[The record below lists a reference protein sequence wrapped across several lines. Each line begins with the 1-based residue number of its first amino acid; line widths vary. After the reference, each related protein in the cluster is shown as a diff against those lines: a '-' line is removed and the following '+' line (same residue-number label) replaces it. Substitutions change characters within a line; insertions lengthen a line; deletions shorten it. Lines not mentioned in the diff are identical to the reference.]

1 MPEDKL
7 NKIQKKFKDNFFKI
21 PNFKPI
27 QSVDNSTVK
36 RVLLDPVKIRSF
48 ADLSKNDREYLESV
62 LGVTENDFGEIPVEM
77 SVDNFRPQTMLKAV
91 LPTGEVEGEAR
102 SFILIFLIPFAI
114 ICGWTNAGTVVI
126 ECEMLV

>member
-7 NKIQKKFKDNFFKI
+7 NKIQKKFKENFFKI

-27 QSVDNSTVK
+27 QSIDNSTVK

-62 LGVTENDFGEIPVEM
+62 FGVTENDFGEIPVEM

-102 SFILIFLIPFAI
+102 SFILIFLSPLPLFVAEQKPGQLYLNVK
-114 ICGWTNAGTVVI
+114 C
-126 ECEMLV
+126 